1 MKNQNDLIFSIA
13 FAVVGL
19 GSIAAFFFMKPVPVT
34 PPGPTT
40 VNVGKVDLPV
50 TTPVMA
56 DSLGGGTS
64 GGNRGGMGGMSGFGG
79 GPGMGMPGMPGRG
92 GGGMAGKPRPG
103 GMSATQR

>member
-40 VNVGKVDLPV
+40 VNVGKVELPA
-50 TTPVMA
+50 TAPVMA
-56 DSLGGGTS
+56 DSLGGGS
-64 GGNRGGMGGMSGFGG
+64 NNGGSGMSGFSGPPPGFGGPPGMG
-79 GPGMGMPGMPGRG
+79 GPGMSRG
-92 GGGMAGKPRPG
+92 GAGKPGKPVAG
-103 GMSATQR
+103 ANFG